1 MVATKAPTH
10 VPGRQRFGGLL
21 NGDYQTFLAL
31 FGFGALFTA
40 FENLP
45 KLRHFLFGQ
54 SVVDFSAVF
63 GLLIVLCAVFW
74 RSLLRRGF
82 VWAEPATLTWMD
94 FASVDRR
101 RVVVKRMWTLWAG
114 LVLVVGYTGALVT
127 AIGGGSK
134 DVWIAMS
141 ALTAAGAILAAVTAR
156 RTAIRG
162 ETAGPVVLA
171 LAGLSVAAA
180 GLGPIAV
187 DVLAAAVFVV
197 AVAVAFGGEPMSGVG
212 RQELVDGWNAR
223 LLRAMAAVFMDPM
236 LMIPESKPVPWLSL
250 RRPTALRLAWAGVV
264 GRLRYAAASVV
275 IACLVGVAH
284 LAFPA
289 IPAGPLFALGAYT
302 AIVPFV
308 GGLGELWR
316 NPGRRRWLGASDWEL
331 RLVNGLVIGVLGL
344 GWGLLLG
351 LVTLAL
357 GVTPAWPMWLA
368 IPLAVVAALR
378 TATRPPMNYDVSGG
392 AAGIQALRGVDVL
405 VAGSVLLSVIA

>member
-1 MVATKAPTH
+1 MSTKAPTH

-45 KLRHFLFGQ
+45 KLRNFLFGQ
-54 SVVDFSAVF
+54 SLVDFSAVF
-63 GLLIVLCAVFW
+63 GLLIVLCAIFW
-74 RSLLRRGF
+74 RGLLRRGF

-114 LVLVVGYTGALVT
+114 LVLVVGYTGALAT

-141 ALTAAGAILAAVTAR
+141 ALTASGATLAAVTAR

-171 LAGLSVAAA
+171 LAGLAVAAA
-180 GLGPIAV
+180 GLGAIAV

-212 RQELVDGWNAR
+212 RRELVDGWNAR
-223 LLRAMAAVFMDPM
+223 LLRAMAAVFLDPM

-250 RRPTALRLAWAGVV
+250 RRPTALRLAWAGVL
-264 GRLRYAAASVV
+264 GRLRYAAAGMV
-275 IACLVGVAH
+275 IACLVGVTQ

-289 IPAGPLFALGAYT
+289 IPAGPLFALGAYA

-316 NPGRRRWLGASDWEL
+316 NPGRRRWLAASDWEL
-331 RLVNGLVIGVLGL
+331 RLVNGLVVGVLGL
-344 GWGLLLG
+344 AWGLLLCV
-351 LVTLAL
+351 VTLVL
-357 GVTPAWPMWLA
+357 GVTTAWPIWLA

-392 AAGIQALRGVDVL
+392 AAGIQVLRGVDVL
-405 VAGSVLLSVIA
+405 VVGSVLLVVLA